1 MAHAPPFPLLN
12 RKSDGRYILL
22 RRKNTRSP
30 LKDILQGSDIMV
42 LPLIIMGAL
51 LVAGGIASLLLPE
64 TLNQHLPQTL
74 EDGEKMG
81 LDTDFCCSP
90 PVKEPKPSR
99 KPSCRKCSSLCTCQM
114 VNVSLTENVA
124 AVIDET
130 SETVEFILVK

>member
-1 MAHAPPFPLLN
+1 
-12 RKSDGRYILL
+12 
-22 RRKNTRSP
+22 
-30 LKDILQGSDIMV
+30 MV

-90 PVKEPKPSR
+90 PVKEPMNEPDAKTC
-99 KPSCRKCSSLCTCQM
+99 KNCSALCSCQM
-114 VNVSLTENVA
+114 ISMPLENVSSDKDLEA
-124 AVIDET
+124 
-130 SETVEFILVK
+130 VEFILVK

>member
-1 MAHAPPFPLLN
+1 
-12 RKSDGRYILL
+12 
-22 RRKNTRSP
+22 
-30 LKDILQGSDIMV
+30 MV

-90 PVKEPKPSR
+90 PVKETTQDVKDTTLEPIKC
-99 KPSCRKCSSLCTCQM
+99 PSCNALCTCQM
-114 VNVSLTENVA
+114 VNVSLVDNITT
-124 AVIDET
+124 VIEKE
-130 SETVEFILVK
+130 SEKIEFILVK

>member
-1 MAHAPPFPLLN
+1 
-12 RKSDGRYILL
+12 
-22 RRKNTRSP
+22 
-30 LKDILQGSDIMV
+30 MV

-90 PVKEPKPSR
+90 PVKETKAN
-99 KPSCRKCSSLCTCQM
+99 KGVKEAALDLQNCNTCNALCTCQM
-114 VNVSLTENVA
+114 VNVPLVESIA
-124 AVIDET
+124 AVIDKDCER
-130 SETVEFILVK
+130 VEFVLVK